1 MIWRSLEAHK
11 PRRRPG
17 PRRIGPQALN
27 RPPSRNG
34 PTRCVAGSS
43 PARRQGSRRCLEVR
57 AFQPRRHP
65 GIDNALLSFAYSLL
79 VKDLTI
85 VCHAVWFDPFI
96 GFYHQPRFGRPAL
109 ALDLMEEFRPLVA
122 DSAVLSAINMRMVT
136 ADDFVRVGPAV
147 ALNTA
152 GRRGF
157 IRAYEQRID
166 TLVTHPLFAYRVNYR
181 RVLEIQ
187 ARLLARVVTGELS
200 ACAGFARVVSCRGPR
215 PRPAAS
221 ERTPARRNPVLTDPA
236 QSALQRRRDKL
247 LPTRGPAQAAIE
259 AGERHLAPVA
269 HERQRG
275 SHLDRI
281 VAA

>member
-1 MIWRSLEAHK
+1 MPESI
-11 PRRRPG
+11 RR
-17 PRRIGPQALN
+17 L
-27 RPPSRNG
+27 
-34 PTRCVAGSS
+34 V
-43 PARRQGSRRCLEVR
+43 PAR
-57 AFQPRRHP
+57 
-65 GIDNALLSFAYSLL
+65 D
-79 VKDLTI
+79 DL
-85 VCHAVWFDPFI
+85 
-96 GFYHQPRFGRPAL
+96 
-109 ALDLMEEFRPLVA
+109 RPLYVTGHGL
-122 DSAVLSAINMRMVT
+122 SVGKSSEVLRIKDRDGTVP
-136 ADDFVRVGPAV
+136 DFVRVGPAV

-187 ARLLARVVTGELS
+187 ALLLARVVTGELS
-200 ACAGFARVVSCRGPR
+200 AYAGFARVVSCRGPR

-236 QSALQRRRDKL
+236 QSALQRRRDEL

-275 SHLDRI
+275 SQLDRI

>member
-1 MIWRSLEAHK
+1 MEEPRSPQASAS
-11 PRRRPG
+11 PG
-17 PRRIGPQALN
+17 ASPDRSAGPQPSTEPEWSTRVSSDETLTASLAE
-27 RPPSRNG
+27 PAEPAQLTLFPPEDDAPSRE
-34 PTRCVAGSS
+34 PRPVPESIRRLV
-43 PARRQGSRRCLEVR
+43 PAR
-57 AFQPRRHP
+57 
-65 GIDNALLSFAYSLL
+65 D
-79 VKDLTI
+79 DL
-85 VCHAVWFDPFI
+85 
-96 GFYHQPRFGRPAL
+96 
-109 ALDLMEEFRPLVA
+109 RPLYVTGHGL
-122 DSAVLSAINMRMVT
+122 SVGKSSEVLRIKDRDGTVQ
-136 ADDFVRVGPAV
+136 DFVRVGPAV

-200 ACAGFARVVSCRGPR
+200 AYAGFARVVSCRGPR

-236 QSALQRRRDKL
+236 QSALQRRRDEL

-275 SHLDRI
+275 SQLDRI